1 MDILF
6 APPDLRR
13 IDSLQCE
20 ACWFPFFSDERP
32 LRGVLGLVDWR
43 MGARLSRQ
51 ILRGRLRGK
60 RGEVLLMPCERFLPF
75 EKIFLCGLGPRAEFD
90 EATYTEG
97 VESMLTTFQSAR
109 IRAAVCALPGRT
121 TGAIDPETAITSLL
135 ACARNYGAYEEL
147 TILDDPA
154 AQRAMEPVIAQE
166 RRRER
171 AEPA

>member
-1 MDILF
+1 VDILF
-6 APPDLRR
+6 ASPDLRR
-13 IDSLQCE
+13 IDALQCE

-75 EKIFLCGLGPRAEFD
+75 EKLFLCGLGPRSEFSD
-90 EATYTEG
+90 AGYVEAVDT
-97 VESMLTTFQSAR
+97 MLSTFEAAR

-121 TGAIDPETAITSLL
+121 TGAIEPERAITSLL
-135 ACARNYGAYEEL
+135 ACARNYSDHDEL
-147 TILDDPA
+147 TILDEPS
-154 AQRAMEPVIAQE
+154 AQRVMEPVIAHE

-171 AEPA
+171 AEPG

>member
-13 IDSLQCE
+13 IDALQCE
-20 ACWFPFFSDERP
+20 ACWFPFFADERP

-75 EKIFLCGLGPRAEFD
+75 EKLFLYGLGPRAEFD
-90 EATYTEG
+90 KGGYASA
-97 VESMLTTFQSAR
+97 VDSMLSTFEAAR

-121 TGAIDPETAITSLL
+121 TGAIDPEPAITSFL
-135 ACARNYGAYEEL
+135 ACARKYADHEEL
-147 TILDDPA
+147 TILDEPI
-154 AQRAMEPVIAQE
+154 AQRIMEPVIARE

-171 AEPA
+171 AEPT